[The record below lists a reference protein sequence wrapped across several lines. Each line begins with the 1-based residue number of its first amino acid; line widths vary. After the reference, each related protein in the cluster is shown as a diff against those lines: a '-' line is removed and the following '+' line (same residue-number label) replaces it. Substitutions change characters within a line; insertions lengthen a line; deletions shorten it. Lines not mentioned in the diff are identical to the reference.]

1 VSWSWMPIEPPFKHL
16 KFRGEPLSFV
26 GGAATINVPALM
38 HVYPTEHPD
47 RILDLGLHNVLRNEP
62 DFLAYIQVVPMAQG
76 QTLAELKNRLSKGL
90 EAQQKLKVPIEWR
103 TLGDHDTRFVSHA
116 IEIETPQNVG
126 GPRRINLMW
135 WALVKIDD
143 GRLVLVNFTQ
153 PIDAPPGGSTYND
166 LVDRIVISTRP
177 GVGGDRPRRQ

>member
-1 VSWSWMPIEPPFKHL
+1 MNRFAMVASIAFLGLGTSELSGSEPGHDELTRYPTY
-16 KFRGEPLSFV
+16 
-26 GGAATINVPALM
+26 GAALKAPKGWVEQTRDKGKTIVRWISPDSAPAGPNAM
-38 HVYPTEHPD
+38 IMIEW
-47 RILDLGLHNVLRNEP
+47 
-62 DFLAYIQVVPMAQG
+62 
-76 QTLAELKNRLSKGL
+76 KGL
-90 EAQQKLKVPIEWR
+90 EAQNNLKVPIEWR
-103 TLGDHDTRFVSHA
+103 TLGDHDTRFVSHG

-166 LVDRIVISTRP
+166 LGDLIVISIRP
-177 GVGGDRPRRQ
+177 GVGGDRPRRR

>member
-1 VSWSWMPIEPPFKHL
+1 MNRFAMVASIAF
-16 KFRGEPLSFV
+16 
-26 GGAATINVPALM
+26 
-38 HVYPTEHPD
+38 
-47 RILDLGLHNVLRNEP
+47 LGLATSV
-62 DFLAYIQVVPMAQG
+62 
-76 QTLAELKNRLSKGL
+76 
-90 EAQQKLKVPIEWR
+90 
-103 TLGDHDTRFVSHA
+103 
-116 IEIETPQNVG
+116 EIKTPQNVG

-166 LVDRIVISTRP
+166 LVDRIVISIRP